1 MPLLQG
7 EHDPLVDGAAFRLA
21 VGLGGQLGPHGGTYA
36 EQIVAS
42 EQSVVR
48 APKNASDAEAPPC

>member
-1 MPLLQG
+1 M
-7 EHDPLVDGAAFRLA
+7 DGAAFRLA
-21 VGLGGQLGPHGGTYA
+21 VGLGGLLGPHGGTYA